1 MKDIKNA
8 DLAMI
13 LLDVTNNRPI
23 LDGTTV
29 FLGDQVLIDIKA
41 PVKGEGIQIKARQTG
56 LNSTISA
63 DF

>member
-1 MKDIKNA
+1 
-8 DLAMI
+8 MI

-41 PVKGEGIQIKARQTG
+41 PVKGEPVVRTLAHN
-56 LNSTISA
+56 LDSTHPTPKVR
-63 DF
+63 F